1 MSSKKNLK
9 KGKGKAKAPFFRT
22 TQGLIALIVMG
33 AILLGGIVTGV
44 IFAVKGI
51 KNARSTYP
59 FPYEN
64 MKLEKY
70 VRLDASKYQGITVT
84 FTPADTVDDDYVK
97 KYIAELISQNVKTS
111 FATSGIVA
119 NGDIVQIYYR
129 GQIDGK
135 DFIGG
140 SNMTDENPTQL
151 TIGSG
156 QFIPG
161 FEEAL
166 IGAEVGPYYESYKP
180 AGGKAT
186 ADGAVYL
193 TYTYTNPDTNKTVT
207 TTERVALNDA
217 NSRFSAA
224 VREALVGKAMGDT
237 VSGTFNENFDVTGDL
252 VPEEVSISKLTV
264 YRVVSE
270 DNAFPITVTFPSN
283 YGDNENTPEK
293 DEGSE
298 SQKALRGKEAVFY
311 VYIRGR
317 AESPKADY
325 KFITETLKLDF
336 TEDLLPYVP
345 ADKSSL
351 SKEERAVAAFPAY
364 VKKMLQTQKED
375 TDKQSKITAMWNA
388 IMDATEVV
396 MYPDGA
402 VDYEKESMKAEAK
415 ASYNYY
421 VQQYGSYTGGETA
434 FIREYYGIENSADLE
449 SELTK
454 LAKEQAKRYMS
465 FYYVVQQEDLA
476 LTRKERR
483 DDYNERL
490 QGLADYF
497 TVYYGTTITTDE
509 VLEQYGGKQGIL
521 FEMLYEKASEAVM
534 ENVTFKEEGASS
546 SAS

>member
-1 MSSKKNLK
+1 MSSKKIVK
-9 KGKGKAKAPFFRT
+9 KGKGKGKVPFFRT
-22 TQGLIALIVMG
+22 KQGFVALIVMG
-33 AILLGGIVTGV
+33 AILLGGIVTG
-44 IFAVKGI
+44 AVFGI
-51 KNARSTYP
+51 KAIKNGRSTYP
-59 FPYEN
+59 FPYET
-64 MKLEKY
+64 MKLEKFI
-70 VRLDASKYQGITVT
+70 RLDSSKYKDITVS
-84 FTPADTVDDDYVK
+84 FTPADEVTDDYVE
-97 KYIAELISQNVKTS
+97 KYIAELVSQNVQTS
-111 FATSGIVA
+111 FETEGTVA
-119 NGDIVQIYYR
+119 DGDLVQIYYR

-151 TIGSG
+151 TIGLG

-166 IGAEVGPYYESYKP
+166 IGAEVGSYESYKP
-180 AGGKAT
+180 AGGKVA

-193 TYTYTNPDTNKTVT
+193 TYTYTNPDTEKTVT

-224 VREALVGKAMGDT
+224 VREALVGKKMGDT
-237 VSGTFNENFDVTGDL
+237 VSGTFNENLDVTGDL
-252 VPEEVSISKLTV
+252 VPEAVSISKLTI

-270 DNAFPITVTFPSN
+270 DNAFPITVTFPDD
-283 YGDNENTPEK
+283 Y
-293 DEGSE
+293 
-298 SQKALRGKEAVFY
+298 KAEDLRGKTATFY

-317 AESPKADY
+317 AAAPTADY

-336 TEDLLPYVP
+336 TEDLLLYVP
-345 ADKSSL
+345 DDKSSL

-364 VKKMLQTQKED
+364 VKDMLKTQKAD

-402 VDYEKESMKAEAK
+402 VDYEKSSMKAEAS
-415 ASYNYY
+415 ASYAYY
-421 VQQYGSYTGGETA
+421 IQSYGSYTGGETA
-434 FIREYYGIENSADLE
+434 FIRDYYGIKSSADLE
-449 SELTK
+449 AELTK

-465 FYYVVQQEDLA
+465 FYYVVQQEGLA
-476 LTRKERR
+476 LTRTERR
-483 DDYNERL
+483 DGYNERL
-490 QGLADYF
+490 QGLADYY
-497 TVYYGTTITTDE
+497 TVYYETTITTDE

-534 ENVTFKEEGASS
+534 KNVTFKEEPKTSSSS

>member
-1 MSSKKNLK
+1 MSSKKIAK
-9 KGKGKAKAPFFRT
+9 KGKGKGKVPFFRT
-22 TQGLIALIVMG
+22 KQGLVALIVMG
-33 AILLGGIVTGV
+33 AILLGGIVTGTV
-44 IFAVKGI
+44 FGIRAI
-51 KNARSTYP
+51 KNGRSTYP

-70 VRLDASKYQGITVT
+70 VRLDASKYQGITVS
-84 FTPADTVDDDYVK
+84 FTPAEAVTDDYVT
-97 KYIAELISQNVKTS
+97 KYIAELVAQNVQTS
-111 FATSGIVA
+111 FVTSGTVA
-119 NGDIVQIYYR
+119 DGDLVQIYYR

-166 IGAEVGPYYESYKP
+166 IGAEVGSYESYKP
-180 AGGKAT
+180 AGGKVA

-193 TYTYTNPDTNKTVT
+193 TYTYTNPETNKTVT

-224 VREALVGKAMGDT
+224 VREALVGKKMGDT
-237 VSGTFNENFDVTGDL
+237 VAGTFNENFDVTGDL
-252 VPEEVSISKLTV
+252 VAEAVSISKLTV

-270 DNAFPITVTFPSN
+270 DNAFPITVTFPED
-283 YGDNENTPEK
+283 Y
-293 DEGSE
+293 
-298 SQKALRGKEAVFY
+298 KAEDLQGKTATFY

-317 AESPKADY
+317 AEAPKADY

-351 SKEERAVAAFPAY
+351 SKEERAVAAFPPY
-364 VKKMLQTQKED
+364 VKKMLETQKED
-375 TDKQSKITAMWNA
+375 ADKQSKITAMWNA

-402 VDYEKESMKAEAK
+402 VDFEKDSMKAEAS
-415 ASYNYY
+415 ASYAYY
-421 VQQYGSYTGGETA
+421 IQQYGSYTGGETA
-434 FIREYYGIENSADLE
+434 FIREYYGIASTADLE
-449 SELTK
+449 TELTK

-465 FYYVVQQEDLA
+465 FYYVVQQEGLA
-476 LTRKERR
+476 LTRGERR

-490 QGLADYF
+490 QGLADYY

-534 ENVTFKEEGASS
+534 ENITFKEEVKSSSSSSSSSS

>member
-1 MSSKKNLK
+1 MSSKKNVK
-9 KGKGKAKAPFFRT
+9 KGKVPFFRT
-22 TQGLIALIVMG
+22 KQGLVALIVMG

-44 IFAVKGI
+44 VFGIKGI

-59 FPYEN
+59 FPYET
-64 MKLEKY
+64 MKLENFI
-70 VRLDASKYQGITVT
+70 RLDASKYKDITVS
-84 FTPADTVDDDYVK
+84 FKPADTVDDDYVK
-97 KYIAELISQNVKTS
+97 KYIAELVAQNVQTS
-111 FATSGIVA
+111 FAASGTVA
-119 NGDIVQIYYR
+119 DGDIVQIFYR

-166 IGAEVGPYYESYKP
+166 IGAAVGPYYESYKP
-180 AGGKAT
+180 AGGKVA

-193 TYTYTNPDTNKTVT
+193 TYTYTNPETNKSVT
-207 TTERVALNDA
+207 TTERVALNDE

-224 VREALVGKAMGDT
+224 VRAALVDKAMGDT

-252 VPEEVSISKLTV
+252 VPEAVSISKLTV

-270 DNAFPITVTFPSN
+270 DNAFPITVSFPDD
-283 YGDNENTPEK
+283 YDAE
-293 DEGSE
+293 DL
-298 SQKALRGKEAVFY
+298 QGKEAVFY

-317 AESPKADY
+317 ATAPKADY

-345 ADKSSL
+345 TDKSSA
-351 SKEERAVAAFPAY
+351 SKEERAEAAFPAY
-364 VKKMLQTQKED
+364 VKKMLETQKED

-388 IMDATEVV
+388 IMGSAEVV

-402 VDYEKESMKAEAK
+402 VDYEKSSMKAEAQ

-421 VQQYGSYTGGETA
+421 IQSYGSYTGGENA
-434 FIREYYGIENSADLE
+434 FIREYFGIESTADLE
-449 SELTK
+449 TELTK

-465 FYYVVQQEDLA
+465 FYYVVQQEGLA

-490 QGLADYF
+490 QGLADYY
-497 TVYYGTTITTDE
+497 TVYYETTITTDE
-509 VLEQYGGKQGIL
+509 VLGQYGGKQGIL
-521 FEMLYEKASEAVM
+521 FEMLYEKVSEAVM
-534 ENVTFKEEGASS
+534 KNVTFKEETNSS
-546 SAS
+546 SSSSSGS